1 MTGLIL
7 VVNGWGILRQQ
18 QQKHIHSSYQV
29 MMVLI
34 FGLEQMHY
42 QVLPQLMPT

>member
-1 MTGLIL
+1 MGLIL
-7 VVNGWGILRQQ
+7 VVNGWGILSQQ

-34 FGLEQMHY
+34 FGLVQMHY
-42 QVLPQLMPT
+42 QVLQPLIQI